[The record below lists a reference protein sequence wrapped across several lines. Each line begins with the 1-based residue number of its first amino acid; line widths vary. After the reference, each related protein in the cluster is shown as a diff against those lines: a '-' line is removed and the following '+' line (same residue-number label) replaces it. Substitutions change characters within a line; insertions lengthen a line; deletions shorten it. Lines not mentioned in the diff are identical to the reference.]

1 MKKMKNLREKVMKEP
16 KIKEKMKIKKRK
28 EFLKQNSWD
37 SALFFIFT
45 LYLGFFPPIKSVFLV
60 FSIMMG
66 GMWIIFARIKTMR
79 NARSICEFLRIHSS
93 FTKKVLR
100 CNEVVLI
107 EAKIKT
113 AGLTIASIGFIFLCF
128 SLSFYIIEVGFK
140 QGWMV
145 LLTVLQNKIHYMSFL
160 QKAVCALIA
169 SFILF
174 LMIDRIKNIFRYFA
188 LICVFCAYSG
198 LCNKAVEQ
206 VQQAFSRT
214 MRKLAFMTLFF
225 SMLVGVLINIHN
237 IEDVLSRVTLL
248 SFMLVYVFVFFFIF
262 KEKFFYKE
270 WDVVCE
276 NVHG

>member
-1 MKKMKNLREKVMKEP
+1 MKET
-16 KIKEKMKIKKRK
+16 KIKEKMKIKKIK

-37 SALFFIFT
+37 SVLFFIFT
-45 LYLGFFPPIKSVFLV
+45 LYLGFSPPIKSVFLV

-66 GMWIIFARIKTMR
+66 GSWIIFARIKTMR
-79 NARSICEFLRIHSS
+79 NARSMREFLRIHSS
-93 FTKKVLR
+93 FTKKILQR
-100 CNEVVLI
+100 NEVVLI

-113 AGLTIASIGFIFLCF
+113 AGLTIASIGLIFLCF

-160 QKAVCALIA
+160 QKEVCALIS

-174 LMIDRIKNIFRYFA
+174 LMIDRIKKVFRYFT
-188 LICVFCAYSG
+188 LICAFYAYSG

-206 VQQAFSRT
+206 VQQAFSKT

-248 SFMLVYVFVFFFIF
+248 SFMLVYVFTFFFIF

-270 WDVVCE
+270 WDIVYG